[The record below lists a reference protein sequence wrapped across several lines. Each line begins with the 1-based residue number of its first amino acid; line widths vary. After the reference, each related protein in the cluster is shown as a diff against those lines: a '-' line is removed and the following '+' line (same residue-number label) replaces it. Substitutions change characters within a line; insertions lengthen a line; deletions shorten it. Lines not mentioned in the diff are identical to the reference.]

1 MMEDAA
7 VFSVLSKCFAP
18 VNAEDWNRLANGASW
33 SEFLDGA
40 RRLLQDEDGFGQA
53 ASPIGRARQRC
64 PLQEFLSAGEV
75 NALFLPPNYAEKQAF
90 AARDFTGG
98 LPESAVPV
106 ESLYTAWSRGLE
118 GSPFPQAHGL
128 YRSDVAQ
135 YMRDVIG
142 SLGCEVPDG
151 FAGCPDHLALE
162 LDLVS
167 VMLRSGMAKEA
178 RVFLIER
185 FAWLTAYRMRLLE
198 LGDDARFYVGLVD
211 VVLGIC
217 AQQGE
222 SARCAASD
230 AVMESE

>member
-18 VNAEDWNRLANGASW
+18 LDEEDWNRLTGGASW

-40 RRLLQDEDGFGQA
+40 RRLLQDADGFGQV
-53 ASPIGRARQRC
+53 ASPIGRARRRC

-75 NALFLPPNYAEKQAF
+75 NALFVPPSYEEKQAF
-90 AARDFTGG
+90 AARHFTGG

-106 ESLYTAWSRGLE
+106 ESLYSAWSCGLE
-118 GSPFPQAHGL
+118 GSPFPRAHGL
-128 YRSDVAQ
+128 YRSDAAQ
-135 YMRDVIG
+135 YMREVIE
-142 SLGCEVPDG
+142 SFGCAVPAE

-167 VMLRSGMAKEA
+167 VMLRSGMANEA
-178 RVFLIER
+178 RVFLGER

-198 LGDDARFYVGLVD
+198 LEDDARFYVGLVD
-211 VVLGIC
+211 VLLGIR
-217 AQQGE
+217 AQQAE
-222 SARCAASD
+222 ERRVAPN
-230 AVMESE
+230 AVMDSE